1 MLSDELAWSL
11 RRRSLAAAGLDGP
24 PVARYKADARSAV
37 WAVALGNGSD
47 AASEADWWVIKQ
59 FTYSPLRQQLGLRL
73 GLHPAQRER
82 RGSALL
88 ARAGIPAV
96 SVAAG
101 GYRPAGTGGVVVWL
115 ATPWAGRPL
124 HAVLRD
130 STLAPD
136 DHRAAIDAAAG
147 LTRRLI
153 ETGLWFRDL
162 KPSNVILDETGRAR
176 LIDTG
181 SVERARRRARVE
193 RMTATMQRVLS
204 RQHIDPRLIE
214 RYRQMVAPTG
224 R

>member
-1 MLSDELAWSL
+1 
-11 RRRSLAAAGLDGP
+11 
-24 PVARYKADARSAV
+24 
-37 WAVALGNGSD
+37 
-47 AASEADWWVIKQ
+47 
-59 FTYSPLRQQLGLRL
+59 
-73 GLHPAQRER
+73 
-82 RGSALL
+82 
-88 ARAGIPAV
+88 
-96 SVAAG
+96 
-101 GYRPAGTGGVVVWL
+101 
-115 ATPWAGRPL
+115 
-124 HAVLRD
+124 VLRD

-136 DHRAAIDAAAG
+136 DHRAAIDAAAA
-147 LTRRLI
+147 LTHRLI
-153 ETGLWFRDL
+153 EAGLWFRDL